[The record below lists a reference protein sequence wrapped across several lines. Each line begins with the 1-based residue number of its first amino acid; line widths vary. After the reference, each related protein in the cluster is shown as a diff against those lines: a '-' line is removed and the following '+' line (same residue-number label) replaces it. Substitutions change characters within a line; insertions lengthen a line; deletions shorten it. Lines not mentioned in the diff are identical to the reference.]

1 MNEPALKIDRVSK
14 KYNLYD
20 TPLDRLKES
29 LHPLRRKYHREFYAL
44 SDVSLEVA
52 RGETVGIIGKNGS
65 GKSTL
70 LRIISG
76 VLTPTSGTVTTN
88 GRILA
93 LLELGTGFNQELT
106 GIENVYFYGSIMGLP
121 REEVDAKLDAI
132 LAFADIGDFVD
143 QPVKTYSSG
152 MLVRLSFAVVA
163 NMDADIL
170 VIDEALAVGD
180 AFFVQKC
187 FRFLRSFMEKGTILF
202 VSHDTGAVV
211 NLCNRALWLQEG
223 AVRLSGS
230 PKKVADAYL
239 AAFYQEH
246 QGQRIDY
253 AVGSPAGPDD
263 GGPPGEDVRDM
274 RLDYI
279 NTTPLRND
287 IELFE
292 FQPSENGFGDGGAE
306 ITAVQFTDTD
316 GRPLSWVVGGEA
328 VVLVV
333 RCRAHKDLET
343 PIVGFFVKDR
353 LGQYLFGDN
362 TFITYCHSPVAV
374 KAGLSFQAR
383 FSFSM
388 PLLPFGQYNID
399 VAVSEG
405 TQENH
410 VQHHW
415 LHDVLM
421 FKSHSSSVCSGLVG
435 IPMKSIRM
443 TLMES

>member
-1 MNEPALKIDRVSK
+1 MTDSALTINGISK
-14 KYNLYD
+14 KYHLYD

-29 LHPLRRKYHREFYAL
+29 LHPFRKKYHREFYAL
-44 SDVSLEVA
+44 RDVTLDIMK
-52 RGETVGIIGKNGS
+52 GETVGIIGKNGS

-70 LRIISG
+70 LKIVTG
-76 VLTPTSGTVTTN
+76 VLTPTSGRVAAN
-88 GRILA
+88 GRVLA

-106 GIENVYFYGSIMGLP
+106 GLENVYFYGSIMGLP
-121 REEVDAKLDAI
+121 KGEIDQKIDAI
-132 LAFADIGDFVD
+132 LAFADIGDFVN

-187 FRFLRSFMEKGTILF
+187 FRFLRKFMEHGTILF

-211 NLCNRALWLQEG
+211 NLCSRAVWLQDG
-223 AVRLSGS
+223 AIRLQGS
-230 PKKVADAYL
+230 PKKVSEAYL
-239 AAFYQEH
+239 AAYYEES

-253 AVGSPAGPDD
+253 NHPAGVSIENDCET
-263 GGPPGEDVRDM
+263 GNFKDM
-274 RLDYI
+274 RLDFI
-279 NTTPLRND
+279 NSTNLRND
-287 IELFE
+287 MELFS
-292 FQPSENGFGDGGAE
+292 FQPGADSFGEGGAE
-306 ITAVQFTDTD
+306 ITSVKFWDAA
-316 GRPLSWVVGGEA
+316 GNPLTWIVGGED
-328 VVLVV
+328 VSLII
-333 RCRAHKDLET
+333 RCRSNKELT
-343 PIVGFFVKDR
+343 NPIVGFFVKDR

-362 TFITYCHSPVAV
+362 TFVSYRHTPLTI
-374 KAGLSFQAR
+374 KNGQSFQSQFTFR
-383 FSFSM
+383 M
-388 PLLPFGQYNID
+388 PLLPVGDYNID

-421 FKSHSSSVCSGLVG
+421 FKSHSSSVCNGLVG
-435 IPMKSIRM
+435 IPMHSVRM
-443 TLMES
+443 TVIEH